1 MPAVLEVEDLTVTF
15 GQGPRAVD
23 ALRGV
28 SFAVRTGERVGIVG
42 ESGSGK
48 SVTSQAVMRLLPSTA
63 SIGGSV
69 RFDGQDVLSFRQS
82 RLAQWRGS
90 EIAMIFQ
97 DPMSSLNP
105 LIRVGPQIT
114 ETLRRHRGMTRAR
127 ATAVAVD
134 LLRSVGIADPERRMR
149 DYPHAFSGGMRQR
162 VCIAIAI
169 SCAPALIIADEPT
182 TALDVTIQAQVLD
195 VLDAL
200 ADDNGTAVI
209 LISHDLGV
217 VSSFCDRVMIMYAGR
232 IVEYGP
238 TDVIVRAPRHPYTQ
252 ALLDSIPRMA
262 GELPERLPTIPGTPP
277 HGPATLV
284 GCPFAPR
291 CPRAQDR
298 CRTETPPLD
307 GETDDAG
314 FACHFPLPGASYPDE
329 LADPAAADTASATV
343 QRGDTP

>member
-1 MPAVLEVEDLTVTF
+1 M
-15 GQGPRAVD
+15 
-23 ALRGV
+23 
-28 SFAVRTGERVGIVG
+28 
-42 ESGSGK
+42 
-48 SVTSQAVMRLLPSTA
+48 
-63 SIGGSV
+63 
-69 RFDGQDVLSFRQS
+69 
-82 RLAQWRGS
+82 
-90 EIAMIFQ
+90 
-97 DPMSSLNP
+97 
-105 LIRVGPQIT
+105 
-114 ETLRRHRGMTRAR
+114 
-127 ATAVAVD
+127 AVD
-134 LLRSVGIADPERRMR
+134 LLRSVGISDPERRMR

-217 VSSFCDRVMIMYAGR
+217 VSSFCDRVMIMYAGQ

-298 CRTETPPLD
+298 CRTDTPALD
-307 GETDDAG
+307 GPTDAAG
-314 FACHFPLPGASYPDE
+314 FACHFPLPSDMTADGPADP
-329 LADPAAADTASATV
+329 LADGPASAAV
-343 QRGDTP
+343 QRGETP

>member
-1 MPAVLEVEDLTVTF
+1 VPAVLEVEDLTVTF
-15 GQGPRAVD
+15 GSGARSVD

-28 SFAVRTGERVGIVG
+28 SFTIHSGERVGIVG

-48 SVTSQAVMRLLPSTA
+48 SVTSQAVMRLLPSNA
-63 SIGGSV
+63 RIGGSV
-69 RFDGQDVLSFRQS
+69 RFDGKDVLSFNQS

-114 ETLRRHRGMTRAR
+114 EMLRRHRGMSRAA
-127 ATAVAVD
+127 ATAAARD
-134 LLRSVGIADPERRMR
+134 LLHSVGIADAERRMR

-200 ADDNGTAVI
+200 ADDHGTSVI

-217 VSSFCDRVMIMYAGR
+217 VSSFCDRVVIMYNGR

-238 TDVIVRAPRHPYTQ
+238 TDVIVRAPRHPYTR

-277 HGPATLV
+277 TGPATLV

-291 CPRAQDR
+291 RPRAQER
-298 CRTETPPLD
+298 CRTETPVLAGD
-307 GETDDAG
+307 TAGTTEIAGTG
-314 FACHFPLPGASYPDE
+314 FACHFPLRDFPLHVD
-329 LADPAAADTASATV
+329 AD
-343 QRGDTP
+343 QRGETR